1 MTAPALPSLTRLARG
16 ADGVVLLS
24 RVAAVAGVLLGIGL
38 MPWWSSHDPALT
50 VLRASRTEREAT
62 EEVVASLRRRLGI
75 QDGPWATIGHWLARL
90 AHGDL
95 GTSWVSGQPVAH
107 GTGQALAVSLTLMAA
122 AMALALLIAVG
133 LMVPALRDGLAG
145 RQRRRSGALGAAL
158 TALPDYLLAP
168 VLVLSVCVGLG
179 WLPPYGWGRAEQV
192 ILPAVSLGVP
202 AGGLLGALAVDAV
215 TEVFRQHWVTTWV
228 TAGIRGRRL
237 VLAVLHQALVPLL
250 GQVALVVVGLTG
262 AGVAVEKVFAVPGLG
277 RALLGAASAQDVP
290 ALQAG
295 MLLLLLVALVA
306 GARPAPLRRGLAG
319 GADGTGSLAAAPPA
333 QPSGRTSLVLA
344 LAGSGG
350 LAVLMLL
357 GAGRDPYAVVA
368 SRLAGPTA
376 SLPLGAD
383 ALGRDLLARVAHGAV
398 ATLSS
403 AVVVTGACLVIGI
416 LAGLLPRA
424 STGLVEVGNAVP
436 AVLAGLVVAAV
447 AGPSRHGAAMAVAC
461 VSWAPLGAHAAALMR
476 SVRERP
482 DVVMAPALGEPS
494 WLTTL
499 TRVLPAVVPVLV
511 RHAALR
517 LPGVA
522 LALTGLGFLGLGAKA
537 PSPEWGLVLAEGLAY
552 LERAPWAAGA
562 PALALVALAV
572 SALATSRVR

>member
-1 MTAPALPSLTRLARG
+1 
-16 ADGVVLLS
+16 
-24 RVAAVAGVLLGIGL
+24 
-38 MPWWSSHDPALT
+38 
-50 VLRASRTEREAT
+50 
-62 EEVVASLRRRLGI
+62 
-75 QDGPWATIGHWLARL
+75 
-90 AHGDL
+90 
-95 GTSWVSGQPVAH
+95 
-107 GTGQALAVSLTLMAA
+107 
-122 AMALALLIAVG
+122 
-133 LMVPALRDGLAG
+133 
-145 RQRRRSGALGAAL
+145 
-158 TALPDYLLAP
+158 
-168 VLVLSVCVGLG
+168 
-179 WLPPYGWGRAEQV
+179 
-192 ILPAVSLGVP
+192 
-202 AGGLLGALAVDAV
+202 
-215 TEVFRQHWVTTWV
+215 
-228 TAGIRGRRL
+228 
-237 VLAVLHQALVPLL
+237 
-250 GQVALVVVGLTG
+250 
-262 AGVAVEKVFAVPGLG
+262 
-277 RALLGAASAQDVP
+277 
-290 ALQAG
+290 
-295 MLLLLLVALVA
+295 
-306 GARPAPLRRGLAG
+306 
-319 GADGTGSLAAAPPA
+319 
-333 QPSGRTSLVLA
+333 
-344 LAGSGG
+344 
-350 LAVLMLL
+350 MLL

-368 SRLAGPTA
+368 SRLTGPTA

>member
-1 MTAPALPSLTRLARG
+1 MTASRLSPLRRALRG
-16 ADGVVLLS
+16 TDGVVLLS
-24 RVAAVAGVLLGIGL
+24 RVVAVAGVLLGIGL
-38 MPWWSSHDPALT
+38 MPWWSEHDPALT
-50 VLRASRTEREAT
+50 VLRASSAEREAT
-62 EEVVASLRRRLGI
+62 DEVVDSVRRSLGI
-75 QDGPWATIGHWLARL
+75 QDGPWATIGHWLTGL
-90 AHGDL
+90 VHGDL
-95 GTSWVSGQPVAH
+95 GTSWVSGHPVAQ

-122 AMALALLIAVG
+122 ALALALLIAVG
-133 LMVPALRDGLAG
+133 LVVPALRDGLAG

-158 TALPDYLLAP
+158 TALPEYLLAP
-168 VLVLSVCVGLG
+168 LLVLSVSVALG
-179 WLPPYGWGRAEQV
+179 WLPPYGWGRVEQIV
-192 ILPAVSLGVP
+192 LPAVSLGVP
-202 AGGLLGALAVDAV
+202 AGGLLGALAADAV
-215 TEVFRQHWVTTWV
+215 TEVFRERWVTTWT
-228 TAGIRGRRL
+228 TAGIRGHRL

-262 AGVAVEKVFAVPGLG
+262 AAVAVEKVFALPGLG

-306 GARPAPLRRGLAG
+306 GALAALARRWLAG

-333 QPSGRTSLVLA
+333 QSSTRAPLLLA
-344 LAGSGG
+344 LAGGG
-350 LAVLMLL
+350 ALAALVLL
-357 GAGRDPYAVVA
+357 GVGRDPYAVLA

-403 AVVVTGACLVIGI
+403 ALAVTGACVVIGI

-447 AGPSRHGAAMAVAC
+447 AGPSRHGAAIAVAC
-461 VSWAPLGAHAAALMR
+461 VSWAPLGAHTAALIR
-476 SVRERP
+476 SARERP
-482 DVVMAPALGEPS
+482 DVVMAPALGEPR
-494 WLTTL
+494 WRTTL

-522 LALTGLGFLGLGAKA
+522 LALTGLGFLGLGAQA
-537 PSPEWGLVLAEGLAY
+537 PAPEWGLVLAEGLPY
-552 LERAPWAAGA
+552 IERAPWAVGA
-562 PALALVALAV
+562 PALALIALAV
-572 SALATSRVR
+572 SALAASRVR